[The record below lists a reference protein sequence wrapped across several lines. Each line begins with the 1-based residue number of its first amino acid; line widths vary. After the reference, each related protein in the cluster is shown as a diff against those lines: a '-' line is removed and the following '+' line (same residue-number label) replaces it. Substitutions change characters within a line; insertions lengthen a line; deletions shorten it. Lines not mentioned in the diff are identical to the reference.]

1 SAISSSDR
9 TSCTPYASKTASY
22 APCSPASAPECAVT
36 NAFEASVRPTVS
48 AKTGTSRSAARA
60 NAVRNPSGF
69 RTVSNSSA
77 ITRVDRRDPL
87 GEGRTVRGLLV
98 ERRERDDAAGAE
110 LGRVGHRRF
119 DPGVRDAED
128 REVDRLGDLEQRRVA
143 SVAVDLV
150 VPWVDGVDSAVEP
163 A

>member
-1 SAISSSDR
+1 MREEAHR
-9 TSCTPYASKTASY
+9 PGPQVVRCREPGR
-22 APCSPASAPECAVT
+22 PEPAGDVHEPHPVAAAHLDAVC
-36 NAFEASVRPTVS
+36 
-48 AKTGTSRSAARA
+48 G
-60 NAVRNPSGF
+60 G
-69 RTVSNSSA
+69 
-77 ITRVDRRDPL
+77 DRRDPL

-163 A
+163 APSELDHHLPAE